1 MRSLKMA
8 ITALITASVALGSA
22 APAFADRDHRGGKH
36 WKKHPHER
44 VVVIDRRDYRDYRNH
59 RDYRRHGRDYG
70 RYYHAP
76 PRQVVVYKDRHYYDR
91 YDRDYHHH
99 HYYKKKDN
107 TGDVLLGVGLGA
119 AALAGVIAAT
129 R

>member
-1 MRSLKMA
+1 MRSLKFA

-22 APAFADRDHRGGKH
+22 APALADRDHRGGKH
-36 WKKHPHER
+36 WKKHPPER
-44 VVVIDRRDYRDYRNH
+44 VVVIDH
-59 RDYRRHGRDYG
+59 RDYRGHGDYRRHRGDHG

-76 PRQVVVYKDRHYYDR
+76 PKKVVVYRDRHHYDR
-91 YDRDYHHH
+91 YDHHH
-99 HYYKKKDN
+99 HHHKKDN

-119 AALAGVIAAT
+119 AALAGVLAAT